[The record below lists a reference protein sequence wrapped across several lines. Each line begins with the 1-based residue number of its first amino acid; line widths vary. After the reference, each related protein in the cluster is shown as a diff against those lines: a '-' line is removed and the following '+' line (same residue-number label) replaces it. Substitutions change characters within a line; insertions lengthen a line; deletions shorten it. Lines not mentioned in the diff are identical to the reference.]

1 MNGNLP
7 IISFVDEINKL
18 KVLDEAIKKGIANGI
33 TDIQIISC
41 APTDKSTYQANLSA
55 SGNYLYNG
63 KEIKFTTCRKF
74 KGLEADMVILVDV
87 DYSVL
92 RDNNMLFYVGASR
105 ARLELS
111 ILCNLDDD
119 KCSVVIS
126 DWGGFVKKNNPKQ
139 TLSKMLG
146 CKLE

>member
-1 MNGNLP
+1 MRQYVPLHYPRVPLCTLLSFN
-7 IISFVDEINKL
+7 IIALFFTLWYN
-18 KVLDEAIKKGIANGI
+18 AWY
-33 TDIQIISC
+33 
-41 APTDKSTYQANLSA
+41 KSTYQANLSA

-105 ARLELS
+105 ARLELI

>member
-1 MNGNLP
+1 
-7 IISFVDEINKL
+7 
-18 KVLDEAIKKGIANGI
+18 
-33 TDIQIISC
+33 
-41 APTDKSTYQANLSA
+41 
-55 SGNYLYNG
+55 
-63 KEIKFTTCRKF
+63 
-74 KGLEADMVILVDV
+74 MV
-87 DYSVL
+87 
-92 RDNNMLFYVGASR
+92 
-105 ARLELS
+105 ELS